1 MSRRINSE
9 LLLLGSLPA
18 ASTEEALRAGGELFG
33 DLVFALPDGETGM
46 RVLWAA
52 YEAARLLVPNPGLE
66 VIQDNLRNPP
76 RSVRETAIL
85 KVREG
90 VTELRFE
97 SWPRIDDA
105 IESYE
110 VFRGLR
116 EQGVI
121 PADVRFQVSL
131 PFGTSSLSVFKADW
145 AHDFPIAL
153 RAYEDLFAR
162 EIKRLTV
169 AIPAGDLAIQWDVC
183 WEVLD
188 IEGVLSWT
196 DGDGWE
202 RFAGPVRRISRLI
215 PEETL
220 VGYHL
225 CYGTFPAWPMYEA
238 RDMELLVRMANYAM
252 DHSGRQVDWLHLA
265 GPRDLR
271 SADGRFFEPLRGL
284 RASDTRVFLGI
295 VLPVD
300 GLEGLR
306 CPPRDRIQVPRRLRR
321 RDVLRLRPPAGA
333 ERHGDDARAPRDRPG
348 PAGSHRLSDALNPS
362 SRYASSRVMAAA
374 ARRSLIPTA
383 AASVLRSRYTT
394 AIAAAGWAG
403 ARSGT
408 ATDNRPL
415 ITSS

>member
-1 MSRRINSE
+1 M
-9 LLLLGSLPA
+9 
-18 ASTEEALRAGGELFG
+18 
-33 DLVFALPDGETGM
+33 FALPDGETGL

-52 YEAARLLVPNPGLE
+52 YEAACLLVPNPGLE
-66 VIQDNLRNPP
+66 VIQDNLRNSP

-90 VTELRFE
+90 VTELRFD

-110 VFRGLR
+110 VFRSLR

-131 PFGTSSLSVFKADW
+131 PFGTSSLSVFKKDW

-162 EIKRLTV
+162 EIKRLTA

-202 RFAGPVRRISRLI
+202 RFAGQVRRVTRLI

-225 CYGTFPAWPMYEA
+225 CYGTFPSWPMHEA

-265 GPRDLR
+265 GP
-271 SADGRFFEPLRGL
+271 G
-284 RASDTRVFLGI
+284 T
-295 VLPVD
+295 
-300 GLEGLR
+300 
-306 CPPRDRIQVPRRLRR
+306 C
-321 RDVLRLRPPAGA
+321 
-333 ERHGDDARAPRDRPG
+333 
-348 PAGSHRLSDALNPS
+348 
-362 SRYASSRVMAAA
+362 AA
-374 ARRSLIPTA
+374 PTA
-383 AASVLRSRYTT
+383 ASSSRCAACARRTPACSSGSSCRSTGLKASASATRPHPGTSTTSASRCT
-394 AIAAAGWAG
+394 AASAASRDRTAWRRCA
-403 ARSGT
+403 ST
-408 ATDNRPL
+408 ATPSKACSGPRPQL
-415 ITSS
+415 RPEPRQSLC